1 MSTRSNRN
9 PVYQRPE
16 GSGRYYVRFMDSTGK
31 IRRERCTWKKLADAG
46 VVVESTKLKEP
57 GKELAAKLLNARRSG
72 CDRKERQAALHT
84 RRMTY
89 GQLRD
94 GLFASYGEKGNTL
107 YRSADGT
114 ETIGGLKAM
123 DQFFGFSASNPGPP
137 VTDITTDSARAF
149 AKKQLAAG
157 YSRATINR
165 SLACLRRMLAIA
177 REDGKIQSVPV
188 VRLLKEPPARKGFVT
203 QKQFDELLGALPTNL
218 RPLIL
223 FLYWCGCRKG
233 EACAIQWEQVD
244 LQERL
249 IRLEADQ
256 TKNGTV
262 REIPLPSVVAEEL
275 RRIEPKTGKVFDDSN
290 LRAEWARACTAVGL
304 GKMEEQKS
312 EEGNTWQRYS
322 GLIVHDLRRS
332 AIRNMV
338 AAGNPENWCMAIS
351 GHKTASV
358 FRRYAIVSTADIT
371 TAMRRVESAR
381 LRVAD
386 TGTNVGSDTNTD
398 TKLLEAG
405 RVGAD
410 GLEHAVVQ

>member
-1 MSTRSNRN
+1 MSRSNRN
-9 PVYQRPE
+9 PIYQRPE

-31 IRRERCTWKKLADAG
+31 LRRERCSWGKLAAAG
-46 VVVESTKLKEP
+46 IVVEESSKLKEP
-57 GKELAAKLLNARRSG
+57 GKELAEKLLTARRTVS
-72 CDRKERQAALHT
+72 DQKVKQAALHV
-84 RRMTY
+84 RRLCY
-89 GQLRD
+89 GQLRE
-94 GLFASYGEKGNTL
+94 GLIASYQEKGNRTL
-107 YRSADGT
+107 YKTRDDK
-114 ETIGGLKAM
+114 ETIGGLKAL

-137 VTDITTDSARAF
+137 VSDITTDSARAF
-149 AKKQLAAG
+149 ARKQLAAG

-177 REDGKIQSVPV
+177 REDGKLQSVPV
-188 VRLLKEPPARKGFVT
+188 IRLLKEPPARKGFVT
-203 QKQFDELLGALPTNL
+203 QKHFDELLRALPTNL
-218 RPLIL
+218 RPLVQ

-233 EACAIQWEQVD
+233 EACAIEWPQVN
-244 LQERL
+244 LEERL

-262 REIPLPSVVAEEL
+262 RTIPLPGVVAEEL
-275 RRIEPKTGKVFDDSN
+275 SRIEPKTGKVFDDTN
-290 LRAEWARACTAVGL
+290 LRTEWAKACTAVKL
-304 GKMEEQKS
+304 GTVEE
-312 EEGNTWQRYS
+312 EESAHGNKWQRYT

-338 AAGNPENWCMAIS
+338 AAGVPENWAMSIS

-381 LRVAD
+381 LSAANAS
-386 TGTNVGSDTNTD
+386 GTNTD

-405 RVGAD
+405 QVKINVS
-410 GLEHAVVQ
+410 EPVTVQ